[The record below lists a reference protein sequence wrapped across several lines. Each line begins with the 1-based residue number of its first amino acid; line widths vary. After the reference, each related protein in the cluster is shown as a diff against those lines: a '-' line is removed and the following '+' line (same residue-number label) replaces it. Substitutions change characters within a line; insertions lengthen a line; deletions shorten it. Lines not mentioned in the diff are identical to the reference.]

1 MKQDKAERER
11 WSYCEHVRSKANKRE
26 FFTDACDF
34 LKKDY
39 QSK

>member
-11 WSYCEHVRSKANKRE
+11 WPYCERVRSKANKRE
-26 FFTDACDF
+26 FFTDACDL

-39 QSK
+39 QRK